1 MSKGKRRK
9 TKKRKQFT
17 EFSKRVIV
25 AMTIL
30 WFLGAI
36 YGAVICARNPENLPS
51 LLEYI
56 GNPMSVG
63 IIGYLLK
70 SAYEN
75 RTKIERGVPDEQF
88 NNEAVG

>member
-1 MSKGKRRK
+1 MRK
-9 TKKRKQFT
+9 LK

-25 AMTIL
+25 SMTLL
-30 WFLGAI
+30 WFLGAVF
-36 YGAVICARNPENLPS
+36 GAVCVWRTQMDLAS

-70 SAYEN
+70 SAFEN
-75 RTKIERGVPDEQF
+75 KTKIERGASH
-88 NNEAVG
+88 NEDYK